1 MTVLWLTLGVG
12 LIGFAL
18 SIHHFYEKRIGQNE
32 RATTDSPEIYVL
44 IAALFFLVLM
54 GVTVIAM
61 LSLPLYGL

>member
-18 SIHHFYEKRIGQNE
+18 SIHQFYQNE
-32 RATTDSPEIYVL
+32 RANTGSPEIYVL

-61 LSLPLYGL
+61 LSLPPYGL